1 MGKIYTRKI
10 LFVIAAMLLCILV
23 AILIRLFFS
32 SRTVRMTLTPIEV
45 ETGETVHYADSTR
58 NARSWLWEFGNGDIS
73 HERSGEY
80 VFKKPGRYQV
90 RLQVD
95 GGLERKQI
103 ITVHRS
109 RDDYGSDELVRMK
122 APATAFQGEIVSF
135 KGYGPSKEWR
145 WQFGESGIVDSR
157 EQNPLYAYTEPGI
170 YEVLLTTENT
180 QYPVRHTIEILPQY
194 TENDSTDVLV
204 IIGND
209 ILEHLQAIVDGK
221 PFNTHYNYILKKYLC
236 GNPDIAV
243 TVNNSKKNDF
253 YSYCQ
258 GLKIIARRKTLI
270 DEVFVDMGD
279 NLSNECVMQLMVTQH
294 ERFSEQKNK

>member
-1 MGKIYTRKI
+1 
-10 LFVIAAMLLCILV
+10 MLLCILV

-109 RDDYGSDELVRMK
+109 RDDYGSDEL
-122 APATAFQGEIVSF
+122 
-135 KGYGPSKEWR
+135 
-145 WQFGESGIVDSR
+145 SG
-157 EQNPLYAYTEPGI
+157 
-170 YEVLLTTENT
+170 
-180 QYPVRHTIEILPQY
+180 
-194 TENDSTDVLV
+194 
-204 IIGND
+204 
-209 ILEHLQAIVDGK
+209 
-221 PFNTHYNYILKKYLC
+221 
-236 GNPDIAV
+236 
-243 TVNNSKKNDF
+243 
-253 YSYCQ
+253 
-258 GLKIIARRKTLI
+258 
-270 DEVFVDMGD
+270 
-279 NLSNECVMQLMVTQH
+279 
-294 ERFSEQKNK
+294 

>member
-1 MGKIYTRKI
+1 MEYRTNISLFKANLEECEIGLQKRRKTCAQE
-10 LFVIAAMLLCILV
+10 LKQMTWENLYQKDSVRNRSHAAVHPCRHTDPAVL
-23 AILIRLFFS
+23 S

-135 KGYGPSKEWR
+135 KDTVLRKNGAGSSENPELSIR
-145 WQFGESGIVDSR
+145 GSR
-157 EQNPLYAYTEPGI
+157 THSTPIQNPAYT
-170 YEVLLTTENT
+170 
-180 QYPVRHTIEILPQY
+180 
-194 TENDSTDVLV
+194 
-204 IIGND
+204 
-209 ILEHLQAIVDGK
+209 
-221 PFNTHYNYILKKYLC
+221 
-236 GNPDIAV
+236 
-243 TVNNSKKNDF
+243 
-253 YSYCQ
+253 
-258 GLKIIARRKTLI
+258 
-270 DEVFVDMGD
+270 
-279 NLSNECVMQLMVTQH
+279 
-294 ERFSEQKNK
+294 RFC

>member
-95 GGLERKQI
+95 GGLERKGAGM
-103 ITVHRS
+103 IT
-109 RDDYGSDELVRMK
+109 E
-122 APATAFQGEIVSF
+122 ATSL
-135 KGYGPSKEWR
+135 
-145 WQFGESGIVDSR
+145 SG
-157 EQNPLYAYTEPGI
+157 
-170 YEVLLTTENT
+170 
-180 QYPVRHTIEILPQY
+180 
-194 TENDSTDVLV
+194 
-204 IIGND
+204 
-209 ILEHLQAIVDGK
+209 
-221 PFNTHYNYILKKYLC
+221 
-236 GNPDIAV
+236 
-243 TVNNSKKNDF
+243 
-253 YSYCQ
+253 
-258 GLKIIARRKTLI
+258 
-270 DEVFVDMGD
+270 
-279 NLSNECVMQLMVTQH
+279 
-294 ERFSEQKNK
+294 

>member
-135 KGYGPSKEWR
+135 KGYGPSER
-145 WQFGESGIVDSR
+145 MALAVRRIRNCRFAGAESTLRLYRTRHIRGSADYGEYPISG
-157 EQNPLYAYTEPGI
+157 PA
-170 YEVLLTTENT
+170 
-180 QYPVRHTIEILPQY
+180 H
-194 TENDSTDVLV
+194 
-204 IIGND
+204 
-209 ILEHLQAIVDGK
+209 H
-221 PFNTHYNYILKKYLC
+221 
-236 GNPDIAV
+236 
-243 TVNNSKKNDF
+243 
-253 YSYCQ
+253 
-258 GLKIIARRKTLI
+258 
-270 DEVFVDMGD
+270 
-279 NLSNECVMQLMVTQH
+279 
-294 ERFSEQKNK
+294 